1 MTAAR
6 AESGADRYPGAPEAD
21 TEIVDHSPDVFGSV
35 GIRYWFGVSDEQL
48 EEMNE
53 GLDQG
58 GPIFEQNGDI
68 YVPGGS
74 VSGNYADHLWVTTP
88 SPTQRRRT
96 TARSR

>member
-1 MTAAR
+1 MYGEAGAD
-6 AESGADRYPGAPEAD
+6 SGAGGEVGGIEYPGAPEAD
-21 TEIVDHSPDVFGSV
+21 TEIVDHVPDVFGSV

-53 GLDQG
+53 GLGQG

-74 VSGNYADHLWVTTP
+74 VPGTMPTTCG
-88 SPTQRRRT
+88 
-96 TARSR
+96 